1 METNPI
7 FNLQYS
13 EKRLGTLVENRTA
26 YTLNN
31 VELNVFETYEYAA
44 MVELRFR
51 EPILASMLRG
61 KKVMHLRDENS
72 FEFYPNESVI
82 LPPNEL
88 MRIDFPEATP
98 DNPTQCLA
106 LSISPDKIN
115 SIVNLLNETQ
125 PRAENHSPWR
135 FTDYNFHFTND
146 AAVNQILGRMIYVF
160 IENHPS
166 KDIFADLMLHELII
180 RLMQTETRHLFIDNA
195 AQFQDTCRL
204 AFIAKYI
211 QDNLH
216 EPLSIE
222 CLSRKACMSQSHFFR
237 CFKAELG
244 ISPVDYINFER
255 IKKAMIVLKD
265 VRKSINQVCLECGF
279 NNVSYFNKLFKRQ
292 THLTPT
298 EYRQKH
304 IVI

>member
-1 METNPI
+1 MELGSI
-7 FNLQYS
+7 LDLKYS
-13 EKRLGTLVENRTA
+13 EKRLGTLVENRTV
-26 YTLNN
+26 YTLSHA
-31 VELNVFETYEYAA
+31 ELNIFETYEQAA
-44 MVELRFR
+44 KVELQFN

-61 KKVMHLRDENS
+61 KKVMHLRGDNS
-72 FEFYPNESVI
+72 FEFYPSESVI
-82 LPPNEL
+82 LPANEL

-106 LSISPDKIN
+106 LRISPDKIN
-115 SIVNLLNETQ
+115 SIVDTLNETQ
-125 PRAENHSPWR
+125 PRAESHDNWR

-146 AAVNQILGRMIYVF
+146 VAVNQILGRMIFLFV
-160 IENHPS
+160 ENHPS
-166 KDIFADLMLHELII
+166 KDLFADFMLKELII
-180 RLMQTETRHLFIDNA
+180 RLMQTEARHLLIGHA
-195 AQFQDTCRL
+195 AQFQDTFRL

-222 CLSRKACMSQSHFFR
+222 CLSRQACMSQSHFFR

-265 VRKSINQVCLECGF
+265 MRKSINQVCLECGF

-292 THLTPT
+292 TNLTPS

-304 IVI
+304 IYL